1 VRIATSLRTRCECR
15 RRSAPRSCSR
25 PLAAQNSPS
34 GRISPHND
42 AEIGR
47 ECTAELVPQPEAG
60 IDIGKSGAD
69 ETRGVG
75 FAVDIELN
83 LWLQDEPLREEKVV
97 GGLELGGKMALA
109 AHIARGLQIEEVRG
123 EALNAEG
130 GPIARGP

>member
-1 VRIATSLRTRCECR
+1 M
-15 RRSAPRSCSR
+15 
-25 PLAAQNSPS
+25 PL
-34 GRISPHND
+34 
-42 AEIGR
+42 
-47 ECTAELVPQPEAG
+47 CTACPEVVISDEG
-60 IDIGKSGAD
+60 VTIGEDANTVRRFHA
-69 ETRGVG
+69 EWN
-75 FAVDIELN
+75 ELN